1 MMEVMRVYSI
11 DHPNCLNSSISR
23 RRSTPRIHII
33 RVSLFLSSAFGSNG
47 LSSLFFAPY
56 ASAASNQ
63 PFFLFFS
70 ASAAEVQEKVYKTLR
85 HQNHVGNN
93 DSLPRSIS
101 SIEGSKTASTAL
113 IGINGFAR
121 TPSLQRRKR
130 EEAASCAAAAAST
143 DLLYARIDRSK
154 KKNNNGGVGS
164 NHSSAVSSP
173 LTSPQDQD
181 SAEMTTSDP
190 HRAVIRVNPGA
201 NVGPDSP
208 NRRPTTLY
216 PSLSRRSSA
225 SSREPLYATIG
236 TKRPLPTASHRLA
249 DV

>member
-1 MMEVMRVYSI
+1 MA
-11 DHPNCLNSSISR
+11 
-23 RRSTPRIHII
+23 
-33 RVSLFLSSAFGSNG
+33 SLPYFLRHMLQQPPTNPF
-47 LSSLFFAPY
+47 SL
-56 ASAASNQ
+56 
-63 PFFLFFS
+63 FS

-101 SIEGSKTASTAL
+101 SIEGKTASTAL

-154 KKNNNGGVGS
+154 KKNNNSGVGS

-181 SAEMTTSDP
+181 SETATSDP